1 MVQYALRAHTS
12 QGSLTMAGA
21 VTSKKTL
28 EQAVIL
34 REGGY
39 SLTAIADK
47 LNTSA
52 STLSRHFKRH
62 RIGKG
67 SLCADAVAEA
77 KQQLLNDAGFID
89 SLKHQIATSITD
101 DLAHVKQL
109 REASALLLE
118 EIMNDKSLPAHYK
131 ARGVTALTTGI
142 RLTQEVSRRALQVE
156 KLEPEAQDLPELT
169 IRELTHEDIEL
180 MRTEQAKERI
190 EHGDDTAELNEVVSH
205 Q

>member
-1 MVQYALRAHTS
+1 
-12 QGSLTMAGA
+12 MAGG
-21 VTSKKTL
+21 VTPKKTL
-28 EQAVIL
+28 EEAVIL

-47 LNTSA
+47 LNTSV
-52 STLSRHFKRH
+52 STLSRHFKRYS
-62 RIGKG
+62 IGKG
-67 SLCADAVAEA
+67 SLSDDAVAKA

-89 SLKHQIATSITD
+89 SLKHQIAASITD

-118 EIMNDKSLPAHYK
+118 ELMTDKSLPAHYK

-142 RLTQEVSRRALQVE
+142 RLTQEVARRALQVD
-156 KLEPEAQDLPELT
+156 KLEVEAQDLPEL
-169 IRELTHEDIEL
+169 IVRELTAEDVKS
-180 MRTEQAKERI
+180 MRTEQTKERI
-190 EHGDDTAELNEVVSH
+190 AHGIGEAGGVELNEVVNH

>member
-1 MVQYALRAHTS
+1 
-12 QGSLTMAGA
+12 MAGA
-21 VTSKKTL
+21 VTPKKVL
-28 EQAVIL
+28 ERAVIL

-39 SLTAIADK
+39 SLTSIATK
-47 LNTSA
+47 LNTSV

-62 RIGKG
+62 AIGKG
-67 SLCADAVAEA
+67 SLCGDAVLEA

-89 SLKHQIATSITD
+89 SLKNQIAASITD

-118 EIMNDKSLPAHYK
+118 EIMSDKNLPAHYK
-131 ARGVTALTTGI
+131 ARGVTALTTGV
-142 RLTQEVSRRALQVE
+142 RLTQEVARRALQVD

-169 IRELTHEDIEL
+169 IRELTNDDVQE
-180 MRTEQAKERI
+180 MRAKQAE
-190 EHGDDTAELNEVVSH
+190 ENAECGAEYVDESNDVVSH